1 MYEEINILRRNS
13 YIYFIFSIYIKVID
27 VCPIYSVKILFN
39 PGGLIM
45 RITAQSNVDLSIQQN
60 AKAKTVETAQ
70 DNEKSYVENVTLQKN
85 VSESSSLNST
95 TQEAKFAREELEQA
109 VDTMNELLEN
119 THKASKFIL
128 HDGLNKYYVRLVD
141 TETEE
146 VIKEIPPERLLD
158 AFYEMQKLAGMI
170 VDEKV

>member
-1 MYEEINILRRNS
+1 
-13 YIYFIFSIYIKVID
+13 
-27 VCPIYSVKILFN
+27 
-39 PGGLIM
+39 M
-45 RITAQSNVDLSIQQN
+45 RITAQSNVDLSIQQS
-60 AKAKTVETAQ
+60 AKAKTVETAKA
-70 DNEKSYVENVTLQKN
+70 NEKSYVENVTLQKN
-85 VSESSSLNST
+85 ISESSSLNST
-95 TQEAKFAREELEQA
+95 NQEAKFARSELEQA

-119 THKASKFIL
+119 THKASKFVL

-158 AFYEMQKLAGMI
+158 ALYEMQKLAGMI